1 MKDKAPQRVSVP
13 VTGGKAHRGSG
24 RHRSQSSDRAG
35 ETSGAEALHVKEGF
49 NPFSL

>member
-35 ETSGAEALHVKEGF
+35 ETSGAEALHVKKGF